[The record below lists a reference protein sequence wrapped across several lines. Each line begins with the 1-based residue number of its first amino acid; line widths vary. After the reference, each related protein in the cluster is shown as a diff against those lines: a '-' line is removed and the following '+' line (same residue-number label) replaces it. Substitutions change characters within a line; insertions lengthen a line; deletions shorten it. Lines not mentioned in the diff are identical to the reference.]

1 MWLNT
6 FGERLALLV
15 GVDINKDTKA
25 WEAFSPK
32 LKVEIAS
39 QADPDLWRV
48 LYKKHGS
55 FDIILDDGSHLT
67 EHMIASFESLF
78 NLLKPGGVYMIEDV
92 TQENAES
99 IRHILHGHIDGKPQI
114 GLMRQFYKHPKD
126 QKACCNFTTNWAQ
139 KNVDYIA
146 SYPMILAVRKHDG
159 PSRDYLVA
167 ERHGT
172 QWIPYGDADHL

>member
-1 MWLNT
+1 MDCDRD
-6 FGERLALLV
+6 FRV
-15 GVDINKDTKA
+15 
-25 WEAFSPK
+25 SPDA
-32 LKVEIAS
+32 EGAEG
-39 QADPDLWRV
+39 AE
-48 LYKKHGS
+48 HGG
-55 FDIILDDGSHLT
+55 DGH
-67 EHMIASFESLF
+67 
-78 NLLKPGGVYMIEDV
+78 
-92 TQENAES
+92 
-99 IRHILHGHIDGKPQI
+99 IRHILHGSANGKPQI